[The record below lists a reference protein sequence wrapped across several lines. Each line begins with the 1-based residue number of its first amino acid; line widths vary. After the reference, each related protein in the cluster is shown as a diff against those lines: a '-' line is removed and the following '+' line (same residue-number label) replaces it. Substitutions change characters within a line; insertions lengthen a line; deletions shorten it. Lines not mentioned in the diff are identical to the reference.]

1 MARRRRP
8 PEPEAPTRDG
18 TEVAITSHDRLDP
31 RVFLIVPTA
40 IALDPEAVLA
50 WALRHAPGC
59 VRDDDEAAS
68 QAVSRAR
75 AAERRPRPTPRY
87 GR

>member
-1 MARRRRP
+1 MARWRRP
-8 PEPEAPTRDG
+8 PEPEAPTLHDG

-40 IALDPEAVLA
+40 IALDPDAVLE
-50 WALRHAPGC
+50 WAMQHAPGC

-68 QAVSRAR
+68 QAVAR
-75 AAERRPRPTPRY
+75 ERLGKT
-87 GR
+87 